1 MTDPV
6 NSSAWLD
13 KPDGTRTDI
22 DGNCSIG
29 RAAGNQVI
37 LADDRVSRRHA
48 VIHAQGEGEFWMV
61 DLGTSN
67 GTYVNGRR
75 LSQPGRLN
83 HGDVIKIGS
92 VELVFREMGGRG
104 RDVSATTTTSDQTIV
119 AVQSSPCWLLLADI
133 EGSTNLSQKLDPEA
147 LAVLIGRWFARCKEA
162 IEGQGGVI
170 NKYLGDGFFA
180 YWPATQTS
188 PPRVVAA
195 LGALC
200 KLQEQ
205 GEPGFRIVL
214 HCDQVVMGGMASLG
228 EESLSGVGV
237 NYVFRMEKLAGSLGQ
252 SRFLSEPAAQKL
264 GAGFHTTPLG
274 KHPVASFSG
283 EHAFLT
289 FGGPSAA
296 Q

>member
-1 MTDPV
+1 MSDLVKSP
-6 NSSAWLD
+6 AWLD
-13 KPDGTRTDI
+13 RPDGTRADI

-29 RAAGNQVI
+29 RATGNQVI
-37 LADDRVSRRHA
+37 LTDDRVSRRHA
-48 VIHAQGEGEFWMV
+48 VIHAQGGGEFWLV

-92 VELVFREMGGRG
+92 FELVFREEGGRN
-104 RDVSATTTTSDQTIV
+104 RDISSTTTTSDQTIV

-133 EGSTNLSQKLDPEA
+133 EGSTHLSQKLDPEA

-180 YWPATQTS
+180 YWPATETA
-188 PPRVVAA
+188 PPRVIAA
-195 LGALC
+195 LGALG

-237 NYVFRMEKLAGSLGQ
+237 NFVFRMEKLAGSLGQ
-252 SRFLSEPAAQKL
+252 SRFLSELAAQRL
-264 GAGFHTTPLG
+264 GPGFPTTPLG
-274 KHPVASFSG
+274 KHPVASFAG
-283 EHAFLT
+283 EHTFLT
-289 FGGPSAA
+289 FGGPAA
-296 Q
+296 PQ

>member
-1 MTDPV
+1 M
-6 NSSAWLD
+6 
-13 KPDGTRTDI
+13 PDGSRVPI
-22 DGNCSIG
+22 EGNCSLG
-29 RAAGNQVI
+29 RASDNQVS
-37 LADDRVSRRHA
+37 LPDDRVSRRHA
-48 VIHAQGEGEFWMV
+48 VIHAQGEGEFWLA

-75 LSQPGRLN
+75 LSQPGRLS
-83 HGDVIKIGS
+83 HGDIIKIGAF
-92 VELVFREMGGRG
+92 ELVFREAGGRG
-104 RDVSATTTTSDQTIV
+104 RDASASTTTSDQTIV
-119 AVQSSPCWLLLADI
+119 AVQSSPCWLLLVDI
-133 EGSTNLSQKLDPEA
+133 EGSTLLSQKLAPEA

-180 YWPATQTS
+180 YWPATHS
-188 PPRVVAA
+188 APPRLVAA

-200 KLQEQ
+200 TLQEQ
-205 GEPGFRIVL
+205 GEPGFRIIL

-237 NYVFRMEKLAGSLGQ
+237 NFVFRMEKLAGSLGQ
-252 SRFLSEPAAQKL
+252 SRFLSEQAAQRL
-264 GAGFHTTPLG
+264 GPGFPTTPLG
-274 KHPVASFSG
+274 KHRVASFTG

-289 FGGPSAA
+289 FGGPPAA

>member
-1 MTDPV
+1 MSDPV
-6 NSSAWLD
+6 KSPAWLE
-13 KPDGTRTDI
+13 KPDGTRADI

-92 VELVFREMGGRG
+92 SQLVFREAAGRG
-104 RDVSATTTTSDQTIV
+104 RDISATTTTSDRTIV
-119 AVQSSPCWLLLADI
+119 AVESSPCWLLLVDI
-133 EGSTNLSQKLDPEA
+133 EGSTHLSQRLDPEA
-147 LAVLIGRWFARCKEA
+147 LAMLIGRWFARCKEA

-180 YWPATQTS
+180 YWPATQTA
-188 PPRVVAA
+188 PPRVIAA
-195 LGALC
+195 LAALC
-200 KLQEQ
+200 ELQEL

-237 NYVFRMEKLAGSLGQ
+237 NFVFRMEKLAGSLGQ
-252 SRFLSEPAAQKL
+252 SRFLSEQAARRL
-264 GAGFHTTPLG
+264 GPGFPTTPLG
-274 KHPVASFSG
+274 RHPVASFSG
-283 EHAFLT
+283 EHSFLT
-289 FGGPSAA
+289 FGASSAA